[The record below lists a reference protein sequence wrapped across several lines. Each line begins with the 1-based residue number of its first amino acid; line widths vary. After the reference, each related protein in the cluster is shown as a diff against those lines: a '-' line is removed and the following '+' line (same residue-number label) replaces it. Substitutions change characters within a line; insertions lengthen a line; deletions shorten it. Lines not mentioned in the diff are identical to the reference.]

1 MAADFFRID
10 DCTELGAKLHRNV
23 VFNFKAPEGLTL
35 IQSSNG
41 GFKGSRHICYAS
53 NQDLIA
59 LMRILAERF
68 PLEALAMI

>member
-35 IQSSNG
+35 IQSSNAVS
-41 GFKGSRHICYAS
+41 GSRHICYAS